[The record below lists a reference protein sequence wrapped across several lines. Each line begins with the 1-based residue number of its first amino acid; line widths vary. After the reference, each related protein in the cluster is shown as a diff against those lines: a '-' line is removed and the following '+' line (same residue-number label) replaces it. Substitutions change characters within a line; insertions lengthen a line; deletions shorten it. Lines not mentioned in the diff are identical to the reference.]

1 LARVFL
7 RRAAERDDPDAAL
20 VLAATYDAAELRNLD
35 IPNFPVYADLSK
47 ARDWYRRA
55 ADLGSVR
62 AASRLERLP

>member
-20 VLAATYDAAELRNLD
+20 VLAATYDAAELRNLG
-35 IPNFPVYADLSK
+35 IPNFQVYADLSK
-47 ARDWYRRA
+47 AREWYRRA
-55 ADLGSVR
+55 VDLGSAS